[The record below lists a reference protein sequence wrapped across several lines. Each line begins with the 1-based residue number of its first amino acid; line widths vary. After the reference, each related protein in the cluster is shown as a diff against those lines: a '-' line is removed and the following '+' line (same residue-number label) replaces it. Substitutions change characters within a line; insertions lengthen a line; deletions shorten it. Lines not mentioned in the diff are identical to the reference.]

1 MDFPRIQQAYS
12 AFDWIFPGPVSLRE
26 KIGRD
31 ADAHGDGESGQVV
44 PADEK
49 ERLPASCINSALFC
63 KEAAHI
69 PRELQVTLVFVDFT
83 HGEVHRT
90 VKKAR
95 SRHFHA

>member
-1 MDFPRIQQAYS
+1 MLQEHNENITYVLPEEGGNIWVDYLC
-12 AFDWIFPGPVSLRE
+12 V
-26 KIGRD
+26 
-31 ADAHGDGESGQVV
+31 
-44 PADEK
+44 
-49 ERLPASCINSALFC
+49 PASCIKSALFF

>member
-1 MDFPRIQQAYS
+1 VPD
-12 AFDWIFPGPVSLRE
+12 
-26 KIGRD
+26 IGRRSLPY
-31 ADAHGDGESGQVV
+31 GCSR
-44 PADEK
+44 PF
-49 ERLPASCINSALFC
+49 ERSLNSQPASCIKSALFF

>member
-1 MDFPRIQQAYS
+1 MS
-12 AFDWIFPGPVSLRE
+12 E
-26 KIGRD
+26 
-31 ADAHGDGESGQVV
+31 
-44 PADEK
+44 
-49 ERLPASCINSALFC
+49 PASCINSALFF

-95 SRHFHA
+95 SRRFHA